1 MGLDINEGLR
11 YEGLHVQII
20 KHTDHFKVNA
30 GLMCCVNVLTENA
43 TNLIMFF
50 HIENHL
56 TVKH

>member
-1 MGLDINEGLR
+1 MNEGLR

-50 HIENHL
+50 SHRKSLDSKALIWS
-56 TVKH
+56 